1 MPHFFLK
8 LIGPRPTFAMDMN
21 DAEKK
26 LMHEHFLYWKA
37 RQDQGEVLV
46 FGPVLDPKGPYGMG
60 VVTAADEAAAQAFAA
75 DDPAMKANVGFKCEI
90 HSMRAVTRDEQTSAV
105 TRDGQT

>member
-26 LMHEHFLYWKA
+26 LMDKHFLYWKA

-46 FGPVLDPKGPYGMG
+46 FGPVLDPNGPYGMG
-60 VVTAADEAAAQAFAA
+60 VVSVADEAAAHALAA
-75 DDPAMKANVGFKCEI
+75 ADPAMKANMGFKCEI
-90 HSMRAVTRDEQTSAV
+90 HSMHAVTRDTQT
-105 TRDGQT
+105 

>member
-8 LIGPRPTFAMDMN
+8 LIAPRPTFAMDMN

-26 LMHEHFLYWKA
+26 LMQEHSLYWKG
-37 RQDQGEVLV
+37 RQDKGEVLV

-60 VVTAADEAAAQAFAA
+60 IISVSDEAGARAFAA
-75 DDPAMKANVGFKCEI
+75 GDPVMKANIGFSCEI
-90 HSMRAVTRDEQTSAV
+90 YPMRAVTRETV
-105 TRDGQT
+105 N